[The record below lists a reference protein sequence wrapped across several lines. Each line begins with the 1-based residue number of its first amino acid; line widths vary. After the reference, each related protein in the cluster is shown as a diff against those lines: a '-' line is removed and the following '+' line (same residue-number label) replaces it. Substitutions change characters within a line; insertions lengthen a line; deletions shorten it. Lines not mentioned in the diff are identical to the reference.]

1 MSLSYPPTSAARSGA
16 LACGSSSSATISKSM
31 TPPPGRALACTPSIL
46 AVPSRGSIHATWPVG
61 DDIMLNYQ
69 STSYH
74 DIPSVRRL
82 LGKRPTPEFDGWLC
96 KRGILDGTEP
106 GPNFGDVRVLK

>member
-1 MSLSYPPTSAARSGA
+1 MSL
-16 LACGSSSSATISKSM
+16 
-31 TPPPGRALACTPSIL
+31 
-46 AVPSRGSIHATWPVG
+46 PVG

-82 LGKRPTPEFDGWLC
+82 LGKRPTPEFDAWLNQL
-96 KRGILDGTEP
+96 GIMDGLSP
-106 GPNFGDVRVLK
+106 GERFGDSRVIRPA